1 MKYIS
6 TLFVVIALF
15 AVGTVKAQTASK
27 LNGQSYT
34 YVMKD
39 INGTG
44 PEIIDQITFGTG
56 QATSKE
62 LGKTG
67 FTTGKVMEKNAG
79 AVSDFELVFKSP
91 TAGTMVYKGKAEGAT
106 FDGTIAVTDANGVQ
120 STMAFRGML
129 TEEWNNIRKQKEEYQ
144 KKQQQ

>member
-6 TLFVVIALF
+6 TLIVVIALL
-15 AVGTVKAQTASK
+15 AVGTVNAQTASK

-39 INGTG
+39 INGMG
-44 PEIIDQITFGTG
+44 PEIVDQITFGVG
-56 QATSKE
+56 QVTSKE

-67 FTTGKVMEKNAG
+67 FSTGKVSEKNSG
-79 AVSDFELVFKSP
+79 ASSTFELTFTSP
-91 TAGTMVYKGKAEGAT
+91 TKGTYLYTGTAAGTTIDA
-106 FDGTIAVTDANGVQ
+106 TIAVTTAQGT

-129 TEEWNNIRKQKEEYQ
+129 TEEWEHIQAEKEAARQ
-144 KKQQQ
+144 KK

>member
-6 TLFVVIALF
+6 TLFVVIALL
-15 AVGTVKAQTASK
+15 AVGTVNAQTASK

-39 INGTG
+39 INGNG
-44 PEIIDQITFGTG
+44 PEIVDQITFGVG
-56 QATSKE
+56 KATSKE

-67 FTTGKVMEKNAG
+67 FTTGKVVERNSG
-79 AVSDFELVFKSP
+79 ASSTFDITFTSASKGTYVY
-91 TAGTMVYKGKAEGAT
+91 TGTAAGTT
-106 FDGTIAVTDANGVQ
+106 LDGTIAVTSPSGK

-129 TEEWNNIRKQKEEYQ
+129 TEEWDNMMKEKEAARQ
-144 KKQQQ
+144 KK